1 MATIN
6 KDTWIDDWEVPL
18 IYFNECPLDN
28 REERYKIN
36 TEFVYTV
43 MNGDFTGIRIETA
56 GLTEQELYALDIL
69 KILTRCVPA
78 EQIAVFKHHWEF
90 GHYCGCELDTVCLV
104 HFCDELAA
112 WIFDISDFNDDLSD
126 DNMYARMK
134 NWRSDITSDEYKDVK
149 AYLLGHKRASWDARW
164 AVCWKLLLGSR
175 VSPMPKGYYN
185 YGSNS
190 WLVNSDGEPR
200 FSASDLALLKLT
212 TTHHPLKEQS

>member
-6 KDTWIDDWEVPL
+6 KDTWIEDMEIPL
-18 IYFNECPLDN
+18 IDYNGDLSNWD
-28 REERYKIN
+28 ERIEAN
-36 TEFVYTV
+36 TDFVNTV
-43 MNGDFTGIRIETA
+43 MNGDFTGIRLDTA

-69 KILTRCVPA
+69 KILVYCLPA

-90 GHYCGCELDTVCLV
+90 SNYCGCELDTVCLV

-134 NWRSDITSDEYKDVK
+134 NWRSDITSDEYKAVK